1 MIELFVVF
9 FLTVDLDLSN
19 NEGKSRAAHISQR
32 LNLTV
37 IIQTCCYNFTI
48 LVFFF
53 NFYFWIKSNI
63 SLNNFTNRHY
73 QELNMNLKH
82 NIKLS
87 IMMKGTVIGPDWSCK
102 KCYLLTYVLKKCT
115 DLYISNIF
123 VYLFLT
129 FSHIFKTY

>member
-37 IIQTCCYNFTI
+37 IIQTCYYNFTI

-63 SLNNFTNRHY
+63 FLNNFTNRHY

-102 KCYLLTYVLKKCT
+102 KCYLLTYMFLRNARTC
-115 DLYISNIF
+115 ISNIF
-123 VYLFLT
+123 VYFFLM
-129 FSHIFKTY
+129 FSNIF